1 MSLAQDRGN
10 CLRNLVRL
18 MCCDGKIAEPEKRF
32 LAKVA
37 HELNAKVRDW
47 PAFVKETLADP
58 RDLWP
63 VADRRRAIAT
73 LKSLV
78 AMARADGRIGRREKG
93 HIARFAKALGVTAD
107 QWRQILEEADSP
119 DVWRPFKSCSV
130 GVYAIEDD
138 FERLQ
143 DLVDLATDH
152 DIPAQTTPLEAFLS
166 QPPRALGAVC
176 FHAVEQT
183 EATVDRCRRL
193 LNVAGDKAVAV
204 LTRFQGRQVQ
214 YLLEAGLTR
223 CVIEPLYPRDLRRIV
238 GED

>member
-1 MSLAQDRGN
+1 MSLAQDRGH

-18 MCCDGKIAEPEKRF
+18 MCCDGKITETERRF

-37 HELNAKVRDW
+37 RELNAKVRDW

-78 AMARADGRIGRREKG
+78 AMARADGRVGQREKG
-93 HIARFAKALGVTAD
+93 HIARFAKTLGVTAD
-107 QWRQILEEADSP
+107 EWRQILDEADSP
-119 DVWRPFKSCSV
+119 DAWRPFKSCSV
-130 GVYAIEDD
+130 GLYAIEDD
-138 FERLQ
+138 FERLG
-143 DLVDLATDH
+143 DLVELATDH
-152 DIPAQTTPLEAFLS
+152 DIPAQTTTLEAFLS

-176 FHAVEQT
+176 FHAVENT
-183 EATVDRCRRL
+183 EATVARGRRL
-193 LNVAGDKAVAV
+193 LEVTGDKSVAV

-214 YLLEAGLTR
+214 YLLETGLTR
-223 CVIEPLYPRDLRRIV
+223 CVIEPLYPRDLPRIL